1 MNTLII
7 DSSDNKQ
14 ITVGLQIKEK
24 KLFLKHKVDSKK
36 AQVILP
42 MIEKLLKKNTI
53 EIGDIDSIEVN
64 AGPGSFTGLRIG
76 ISIANTLGMILKI
89 PVNGKTGELVE
100 PIYK

>member
-1 MNTLII
+1 MNTLVI
-7 DSSDNKQ
+7 DAANSKE
-14 ITVGLQIKEK
+14 IVVGLQIERK
-24 KLFLKHKVDSKK
+24 KYFLKHKTDSKK

-42 MIEKLLKKNTI
+42 MIEKLLKKNKI
-53 EIGDIDSIEVN
+53 ETEDIDSIEVN